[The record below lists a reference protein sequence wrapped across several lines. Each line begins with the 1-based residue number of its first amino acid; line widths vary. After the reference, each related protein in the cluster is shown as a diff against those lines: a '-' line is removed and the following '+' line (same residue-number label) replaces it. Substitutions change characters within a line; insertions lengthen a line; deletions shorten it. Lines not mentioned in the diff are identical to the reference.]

1 MEDRLVK
8 LDKYREVGKNL
19 EMGKNL
25 GKPREMGIPRPMVH
39 MDRAE
44 TSHDYNRDD
53 DTYYNYTLD

>member
-53 DTYYNYTLD
+53 DT